1 MKIYIQTDIEGIAG
15 WVFFENTKDK
25 SIENHEHRMRMKR
38 LLTDEVNAA
47 VKASFDAGASY
58 VVINDN
64 HGCAYNILFEELDP
78 RCEIIHGRA
87 ASGPHHLTDL
97 DSSFDTMVLIG
108 MHAMAGEKNAVCPH
122 SKWAVNN
129 GAIYLSEASMTAAIA
144 GDKGVPT
151 VFISGD
157 QTITKEV
164 KEKIPKIEIGVV
176 KHSYG
181 PYYARS
187 VMPQKACEI
196 IYRGVKRGIINR
208 KKISPYK
215 IQGRVSLNLLER
227 LNPSIKRKRLKKDV
241 VADTIT
247 EAFDKA
253 VAQFPW
259 TNYGLQKIDGFQYPS
274 IGYQGNHGKIED
286 KRKRTLENQEKK

>member
-15 WVFFENTKDK
+15 YVFFENMDDK
-25 SIENHEHRMRMKR
+25 SIENHEHRMRMKI
-38 LLTDEVNAA
+38 LLIDEVNAA
-47 VKASFDAGASY
+47 VRSSFDAGASY

-64 HGCAYNILFEELDP
+64 HRCAYNILFEELDP
-78 RCEIIHGRA
+78 CCEIIH
-87 ASGPHHLTDL
+87 
-97 DSSFDTMVLIG
+97 
-108 MHAMAGEKNAVCPH
+108 
-122 SKWAVNN
+122 
-129 GAIYLSEASMTAAIA
+129 
-144 GDKGVPT
+144 
-151 VFISGD
+151 
-157 QTITKEV
+157 Q
-164 KEKIPKIEIGVV
+164 
-176 KHSYG
+176 
-181 PYYARS
+181 
-187 VMPQKACEI
+187 
-196 IYRGVKRGIINR
+196 GVKREIINR

-227 LNPSIKRKRLKKDV
+227 LNPNIKRKRLKKDV

-259 TNYGLQKIDGFQYPS
+259 SNYGLQKIDGFQYPS